1 MAPTSSTTTA
11 STGSS
16 ASYPSYGSSTAATE
30 SPSTSPG
37 PGPPS
42 TSRGHSRDRDACPG
56 PRGDSRRSRRSAAR
70 RRRRDLGRHHPGGGG
85 HRPRPREPARAH
97 RISGEGVVIYVY
109 GVGEHDGRLTAYVK
123 RGVSCA
129 PEPEPAALLDH
140 DRVVYSLMERGPV
153 LPMRFGTVLEDENAV
168 RSLLLTR
175 RKELRDM
182 LVRVR
187 GRVVFGVRGEQPKAT
202 SGRDY
207 LNAKLETRRSLAPL
221 AELAVDTRVRRK
233 DTAYLVDS
241 DLAAAFRE
249 RARSLKLA
257 LSGPWPPYSFT
268 GALDG

>member
-1 MAPTSSTTTA
+1 
-11 STGSS
+11 
-16 ASYPSYGSSTAATE
+16 
-30 SPSTSPG
+30 
-37 PGPPS
+37 
-42 TSRGHSRDRDACPG
+42 
-56 PRGDSRRSRRSAAR
+56 
-70 RRRRDLGRHHPGGGG
+70 
-85 HRPRPREPARAH
+85 
-97 RISGEGVVIYVY
+97 VIYVY
-109 GVGEHDGRLTAYVK
+109 GIGERDGRLAAYVK
-123 RGVSCA
+123 RGVDGT

-140 DRVVYSLMERGPV
+140 DRVVYSLMEHGAV
-153 LPMRFGTVLEDENAV
+153 LPMRFGTVLGDEDEV

-175 RKELRDM
+175 RKELREM
-182 LVRVR
+182 LARVR
-187 GRVVFGVRGEQPKAT
+187 GRVEFGVRGEQPKAT

-207 LNAKLETRRSLAPL
+207 LHAKLETRRSLAPL

>member
-1 MAPTSSTTTA
+1 
-11 STGSS
+11 
-16 ASYPSYGSSTAATE
+16 
-30 SPSTSPG
+30 
-37 PGPPS
+37 
-42 TSRGHSRDRDACPG
+42 
-56 PRGDSRRSRRSAAR
+56 
-70 RRRRDLGRHHPGGGG
+70 
-85 HRPRPREPARAH
+85 
-97 RISGEGVVIYVY
+97 VIYVY
-109 GVGEHDGRLTAYVK
+109 GIGERDGRLTAYVK
-123 RGVSCA
+123 RGVDGT

-140 DRVVYSLMERGPV
+140 DRVVYSLMDDGPV
-153 LPMRFGTVLEDENAV
+153 LPMRFGTVLEDEHEV

-175 RKELRDM
+175 RKELREM
-182 LVRVR
+182 LARVR
-187 GRVVFGVRGEQPKAT
+187 GRVEFGVRGEQPKAT